1 MTGVIEH
8 KGNDNMKL
16 DRRDVLQ
23 SLLLL
28 GAVGKTLAAQ
38 TAHPAAPPLS
48 RAKLE
53 SLFVDLPSQSPL
65 DGAVDVYAATAL
77 SLSRLAAST
86 TRCQLDIPYGKDPW
100 QKLDIYLPAQQKLTG
115 LPVFLNIHGGGWTH
129 GYKEWMGLNA
139 PPLVALPAI
148 YISIGYRLAP
158 ASRHPAQLEDCFNA
172 LAWVHGHIAEFGGS
186 PDRLFI
192 GGHSAG
198 AHLAALITLRHE
210 LYGKFGLPAN
220 VIKACF
226 PYNGIYD
233 LRNVEIYGES
243 PEKNPGVPLLAAA
256 TAAPDASPLTFVKGN
271 RTPFLVTWAEND
283 GLLIKAESST
293 FVAALKEQPGRV
305 AAHMLPRF
313 DHFWSHIDQQRAENP
328 WTQTLCAWMAGD
340 PSSAAVA
347 FS

>member
-1 MTGVIEH
+1 
-8 KGNDNMKL
+8 MKL

-23 SLLLL
+23 TLLLV
-28 GAVGKTLAAQ
+28 GAAGKTFAAQ
-38 TAHPAAPPLS
+38 TARSAAPPVEHARLDS
-48 RAKLE
+48 T
-53 SLFVDLPSQSPL
+53 FVDLPAQSPL

-77 SLSRLAAST
+77 SLSRLAATT
-86 TRCQLDIPYGKDPW
+86 TRCQLDVPYGEDPW
-100 QKLDIYLPAQQKLTG
+100 QKLDIYLPSQQKLTD

-139 PPLVALPAI
+139 PPIVSLPAS

-186 PDRLFI
+186 PNRLFI

-198 AHLAALITLRHE
+198 AHLSSLIALRRDLH
-210 LYGKFGLPAN
+210 GKFGLPAN

-243 PEKNPGVPLLAAA
+243 PQKNPGEPLLADAK
-256 TAAPDASPLTFVKGN
+256 AAPDASPLTFVAGN
-271 RTPFLVTWAEND
+271 RTPFCITWAEND

-305 AAHMLPRF
+305 EAHMLPRF

-328 WTQTLCAWMAGD
+328 RTRTLRAWMAGD

>member
-1 MTGVIEH
+1 
-8 KGNDNMKL
+8 MKL
-16 DRRDVLQ
+16 DRRNVLQ

-28 GAVGKTLAAQ
+28 AAAGKAPAAQ
-38 TAHPAAPPLS
+38 TMRSAAPPVS
-48 RAKLE
+48 GAKLE
-53 SLFVDLPSQSPL
+53 STFANLPAQSPL

-77 SLSRLAAST
+77 TLSRLAAST
-86 TRCQLDIPYGKDPW
+86 TRCQLDVPYGKDPW
-100 QKLDIYLPAQQKLTG
+100 QKLDIYLPSQTKLTG

-129 GYKEWMGLNA
+129 GFKEWMGLNA
-139 PPLVALPAI
+139 PPIVALPAI

-172 LAWVHGHIAEFGGS
+172 LAWVHAHIAELGGS

-243 PEKNPGVPLLAAA
+243 AQKNPGEPLVTDAKSAA
-256 TAAPDASPLTFVKGN
+256 DASPVAFVAGN

-313 DHFWSHIDQQRAENP
+313 DHFWSHIDQGRAENP
-328 WTQTLCAWMAGD
+328 WTRTLCTWMTGD
-340 PSSAAVA
+340 PSTAAVA